1 MESTDTDIQQHEI
14 AEIEEFAD
22 RRDTMLG
29 EIRKVIVGQDEVI
42 EEVLIALFARGHCLL
57 VGVPGLAKTL
67 LISTLAEI
75 LDLEF
80 NRIQFTPDLMPSDI
94 TGTDI
99 LQEDAATGKRQFQFL
114 KGPIFTNVL
123 LADEINRTPPKTQA
137 ALLQSMQ
144 EYKVTAGGTTFPL
157 TLPFFVLATQN
168 PIEQEGTYPLPEAQL
183 DRFMLNI
190 EIRYP
195 KFDDEV
201 QIVMQTTSTA
211 KPSPRKVMEG
221 ATILRYQDLVR
232 RVPVSPFVVSYA
244 VALAQSSRPH
254 GPNVP
259 QFVKDYVEWGAG
271 PRASQYLILGA
282 KARTILQG
290 RYAVSIED
298 IRALAPSVLRH
309 RIVPNFKAQG
319 EGLSSLDIISR
330 LLSEVKPAT
339 DGNPAL

>member
-1 MESTDTDIQQHEI
+1 MEATEIQQHEI
-14 AEIEEFAD
+14 AEIEEFAAK
-22 RRDTMLG
+22 RDAMLG
-29 EIRKVIVGQDEVI
+29 EIRKVIVGQDRVI
-42 EEVLIALFARGHCLL
+42 EEVLITLFARGHCLL

-67 LISTLAEI
+67 LISTLSEI
-75 LDLEF
+75 LHLNF

-99 LQEDAATGKRQFQFL
+99 LQEDSATGRRVFQFL
-114 KGPIFTNVL
+114 RGPIFTNIL

-144 EYKVTAGGTTFPL
+144 EYKVTASGNTYPL
-157 TLPFFVLATQN
+157 ALPFFVLATQN

-195 KFDDEV
+195 DFDDEV
-201 QIVMQTTSTA
+201 QIVMQTTSTD
-211 KPSPRKVMEG
+211 KPSPQKVMDG
-221 ATILRYQDLVR
+221 AAILRYQDLVR
-232 RVPVSPFVVSYA
+232 KVPVSPFVISYA
-244 VALAQSSRPH
+244 VALAQSSRPQ
-254 GPNVP
+254 NSTASAY
-259 QFVKDYVEWGAG
+259 VKDFVEWGAG

-298 IRALAPSVLRH
+298 IQALAPSVLRH

-319 EGLSSLDIISR
+319 EGISSLEVINR
-330 LLSEVKPAT
+330 LLTDVKPST
-339 DGNPAL
+339 DGKAAR

>member
-1 MESTDTDIQQHEI
+1 MDAAKIHQHEI
-14 AEIEEFAD
+14 AEIEEFAAK
-22 RRDTMLG
+22 RDTMLG
-29 EIRKVIVGQDEVI
+29 EIRKVIVGQDRVV

-99 LQEDAATGKRQFQFL
+99 LQEDSSTGRRQFQFL
-114 KGPIFTNVL
+114 KGPIFTNIL

-157 TLPFFVLATQN
+157 DLPFFVLATQN

-190 EIRYP
+190 EIGYP
-195 KFDDEV
+195 DFDDEV
-201 QIVMQTTSTA
+201 QIVLQTTSNE

-221 ATILRYQDLVR
+221 AAILRYQELVR

-244 VALAQSSRPH
+244 VALSQNSRPQNDDA
-254 GPNVP
+254 PP
-259 QFVKDYVEWGAG
+259 FVRDYVEWGAG

-298 IRALAPSVLRH
+298 IQALAPSVLRH
-309 RIVPNFKAQG
+309 RVVPNYKAQG
-319 EGLSSLDIISR
+319 EGLSSVDIIQR
-330 LLSEVKPAT
+330 LLSDVKPPK
-339 DGNPAL
+339 DGKTAL

>member
-1 MESTDTDIQQHEI
+1 MEATEIQQHEI
-14 AEIEEFAD
+14 AEIEEFAAK
-22 RRDTMLG
+22 RDTMLG
-29 EIRKVIVGQDEVI
+29 EIRKVIVGQDRVI

-67 LISTLAEI
+67 LISTLSEI
-75 LDLEF
+75 LHLNF

-99 LQEDAATGKRQFQFL
+99 LQEDSATGRRAFQFL
-114 KGPIFTNVL
+114 RGPIFTNIL

-144 EYKVTAGGTTFPL
+144 EYKVTASGNTYPL
-157 TLPFFVLATQN
+157 DLPFFVLATQN

-195 KFDDEV
+195 DFDDEV
-201 QIVMQTTSTA
+201 QIVMQTTSTD
-211 KPSPRKVMEG
+211 KPAPQKVMDG
-221 ATILRYQDLVR
+221 AAIQRYQDLVR
-232 RVPVSPFVVSYA
+232 KVPVSPFVISYA
-244 VALAQSSRPH
+244 VALAQNSRPQNSAAS
-254 GPNVP
+254 PYI
-259 QFVKDYVEWGAG
+259 KDFVEWGAG

-298 IRALAPSVLRH
+298 IQALAPSVLRH

-319 EGLSSLDIISR
+319 EGISSLDIIQR
-330 LLSEVKPAT
+330 LLTDVKPST
-339 DGNPAL
+339 DGKAAR

>member
-1 MESTDTDIQQHEI
+1 MEAMEIQQHEI
-14 AEIEEFAD
+14 AEIEEFAAK
-22 RRDTMLG
+22 RDTMLG
-29 EIRKVIVGQDEVI
+29 EIRKVIVGQDRVI

-67 LISTLAEI
+67 LISTLSEI
-75 LDLEF
+75 LALNF

-99 LQEDAATGKRQFQFL
+99 LQEDPATGRRAFQFL
-114 KGPIFTNVL
+114 RGPIFTNIL

-144 EYKVTAGGTTFPL
+144 EYKVTASGNTYPL
-157 TLPFFVLATQN
+157 DLPFFVLATQN

-195 KFDDEV
+195 DYDDEV

-211 KPSPRKVMEG
+211 RPAPRKIMDG
-221 ATILRYQDLVR
+221 AAIRRYQELVR
-232 RVPVSPFVVSYA
+232 KVPVSPFVVSYA
-244 VALAQSSRPH
+244 VALTQNSRPQN
-254 GPNVP
+254 GSASA
-259 QFVKDYVEWGAG
+259 FIKDFVEWGAG

-290 RYAVSIED
+290 RYAVAIED
-298 IRALAPSVLRH
+298 IQALAPSVLRH

-319 EGLSSLDIISR
+319 EGITSLDIIQR
-330 LLSEVKPAT
+330 LLAEVKPST
-339 DGNPAL
+339 DGKAR

>member
-1 MESTDTDIQQHEI
+1 MELAEIQQHEI
-14 AEIEEFAD
+14 EEIEEFAA
-22 RRDTMLG
+22 RRDTMLA
-29 EIRKVIVGQDEVI
+29 EIRKVIVGQDRVV

-75 LDLEF
+75 LDLDF

-114 KGPIFTNVL
+114 KGPIFTNIL

-157 TLPFFVLATQN
+157 DLPFFVLATQN

-190 EIRYP
+190 EIQYP
-195 KFDDEV
+195 GFEDEV
-201 QIVMQTTSTA
+201 QIVMQTTSVA
-211 KPSPRKVMEG
+211 KPSPKRIMDG
-221 ATILRYQDLVR
+221 PAILHYQDLVR

-244 VALAQSSRPH
+244 VALTQSSRPK
-254 GPNVP
+254 NADAP
-259 QFVKDYVEWGAG
+259 QFVKEYVEWGAG

-282 KARTILQG
+282 KARTMLQG

-298 IRALAPSVLRH
+298 IQALAPSVLRH
-309 RIVPNFKAQG
+309 RIIPNFKAQG

-330 LLSEVKPAT
+330 LLTDVKPPM
-339 DGNPAL
+339 DGKAAR

>member
-1 MESTDTDIQQHEI
+1 MDATEIQEHEI
-14 AEIEEFAD
+14 AEIEEFEVK
-22 RRDTMLG
+22 RDTMLG

-67 LISTLAEI
+67 LISTLSEI
-75 LDLEF
+75 LDLDF

-99 LQEDAATGKRQFQFL
+99 LQEDPASGRRTFQFL
-114 KGPIFTNVL
+114 RGPIFTNIL

-157 TLPFFVLATQN
+157 DLPFFVLATQN

-190 EIRYP
+190 EIGYP
-195 KFDDEV
+195 NFEDEV
-201 QIVMQTTSTA
+201 QIVTQTTTTA
-211 KPSPRKVMEG
+211 KPAPQKIMDG
-221 ATILRYQDLVR
+221 AAIRHYQELVR
-232 RVPVSPFVVSYA
+232 KVPVSPFVISYA
-244 VALAQSSRPH
+244 VALAQNSRPQS
-254 GPNVP
+254 PSAS
-259 QFVKDYVEWGAG
+259 QYIKDYVEWGAG

-282 KARTILQG
+282 KSRTILQG

-298 IRALAPSVLRH
+298 IQALAPSVLRH

-319 EGLSSLDIISR
+319 EGIPSIDVINR
-330 LLSEVKPAT
+330 LLTDVKPSA
-339 DGNPAL
+339 DGKAAR

>member
-1 MESTDTDIQQHEI
+1 MESSDIQKREI
-14 AEIEEFAD
+14 AEIEEFAA
-22 RRDTMLG
+22 RREMLVG
-29 EIRKVIVGQDEVI
+29 EIGKVIVGQEKVI

-67 LISTLAEI
+67 LISTLADI

-99 LQEDAATGKRQFQFL
+99 LQEDATTGRRKFQFL
-114 KGPIFTNVL
+114 KGPIFTNIL

-157 TLPFFVLATQN
+157 DLPFFVLATQN

-190 EIRYP
+190 EIGYP
-195 KFDDEV
+195 NFADEV
-201 QIVMQTTSTA
+201 EIVMQTTSTA
-211 KPSPRKVMEG
+211 KPAPRKVME
-221 ATILRYQDLVR
+221 ASAILRYQQLVR

-244 VALAQSSRPH
+244 VELTQRSRAQ
-254 GPNVP
+254 NLQAP

-298 IRALAPSVLRH
+298 IQALAPSVLRH
-309 RIVPNFKAQG
+309 RIMTNFRAHG
-319 EGLSSLDIISR
+319 EGISSLDIISR
-330 LLSEVKPAT
+330 LLAEVKPSM
-339 DGNPAL
+339 DGKAGY

>member
-1 MESTDTDIQQHEI
+1 MEATEIQLHEI
-14 AEIEEFAD
+14 AEIEEFAAK
-22 RRDTMLG
+22 RDSMLG
-29 EIRKVIVGQDEVI
+29 EIRKVIVGQDRVI

-67 LISTLAEI
+67 LISTLSEI
-75 LDLEF
+75 LALNF

-99 LQEDAATGKRQFQFL
+99 LQEDPATGRRAFQFL
-114 KGPIFTNVL
+114 RGPIFTNIL

-144 EYKVTAGGTTFPL
+144 EYKVTASGNTYPL
-157 TLPFFVLATQN
+157 DLPFFVLATQN

-195 KFDDEV
+195 DFDDEV
-201 QIVMQTTSTA
+201 QIVAQTTSTA
-211 KPSPRKVMEG
+211 KPEPQKIMDG
-221 ATILRYQDLVR
+221 AAIRRYQDLVR
-232 RVPVSPFVVSYA
+232 KVPVSPFVISYA
-244 VALAQSSRPH
+244 VSLAQSSRPQSSSAS
-254 GPNVP
+254 PYI
-259 QFVKDYVEWGAG
+259 KDFVEWGAG

-298 IRALAPSVLRH
+298 IQALAPSVLRH

-319 EGLSSLDIISR
+319 EGISSLDVINR
-330 LLSEVKPAT
+330 LLTDVKPSA
-339 DGNPAL
+339 DGKAAR